1 VSRLIDSDL
10 TAARERY
17 VSEHTPTQT
26 KDRTAI
32 DTAGPHCGDEGRHV
46 VAHQIKLVNVVLVG
60 WMNRDFG
67 GRQSKDQPAPASVDV
82 SQPQHIAKKGAV
94 SIRVFAVND
103 RMGANDHFHSSFG
116 ISRLAPLC
124 KNLSQAGTTA
134 RPRHSE

>member
-1 VSRLIDSDL
+1 LIDSEL
-10 TAARERY
+10 TAAWKGY

-67 GRQSKDQPAPASVDV
+67 GRQSKNQPAFASVDV
-82 SQPQHIAKKGAV
+82 SQPQHIAKKGAI

-103 RMGANDHFHSSFG
+103 RMGAYDHFHSSFG
-116 ISRLAPLC
+116 ISRLAPLWQES
-124 KNLSQAGTTA
+124 KPSRNYGKAEA
-134 RPRHSE
+134 HSE